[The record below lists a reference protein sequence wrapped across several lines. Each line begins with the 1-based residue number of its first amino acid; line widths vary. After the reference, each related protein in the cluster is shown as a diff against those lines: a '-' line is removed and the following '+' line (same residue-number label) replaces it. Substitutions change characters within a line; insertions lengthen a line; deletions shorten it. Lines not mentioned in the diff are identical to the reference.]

1 VKPPQ
6 FDYAAPTSLPEAI
19 SLLAENPEAK
29 VLAGGQSLVPLLAFR
44 LAAPSL
50 LVDLARIPG
59 LDAIEAPGGLVTI
72 GAMARQGRVESHA
85 GVANRCPLLIEAL
98 RYVAHPQIRSRGT
111 IGGSV
116 AHADPAAEIPAVL
129 LALDGRVHVAGP
141 RGERAIA
148 AQDLFHGYLTTA
160 LEPDEILVAIELP
173 DMPERRTG
181 VSCVE
186 VARRAGDY
194 ALCGAVCQVTR
205 AAAGVVADARLA
217 FVGVADRPVRA
228 TAAERA
234 LMDGA
239 TPKEAATR
247 AADDM
252 SPSSDVHASAEYRL
266 HVAGVVAERAFA
278 KALERAA

>member
-1 VKPPQ
+1 VKPPP
-6 FDYAAPTSLPEAI
+6 FDYAAPTTLPAAI
-19 SLLAENPEAK
+19 SLLSDNPEAK

-50 LVDLARIPG
+50 LVDLGRIPG
-59 LDAIEAPGGLVTI
+59 LDAVAATDDLVTI
-72 GAMARQGRVESHA
+72 GAMARQGRVENDA
-85 GVANRCPLLIEAL
+85 GVAKRCPLLIEAL
-98 RYVAHPQIRSRGT
+98 RHVAHPQIRSRGT
-111 IGGSV
+111 VGGSV

-141 RGERAIA
+141 QGERAIDA
-148 AQDLFHGYLTTA
+148 HDLFHGYLTTA
-160 LEPDEILVAIELP
+160 LAPDEILVAVELP
-173 DMPERRTG
+173 AGPARAG
-181 VSCVE
+181 ASCIE

-194 ALCGAVCQVTR
+194 ALCGAVCQVVKG
-205 AAAGVVADARLA
+205 AAGVVVDARLA
-217 FVGVADRPVRA
+217 FIGVADRPVRA

-247 AADDM
+247 AAEGM
-252 SPSSDVHASAEYRL
+252 SPPSDVHTSADYRL